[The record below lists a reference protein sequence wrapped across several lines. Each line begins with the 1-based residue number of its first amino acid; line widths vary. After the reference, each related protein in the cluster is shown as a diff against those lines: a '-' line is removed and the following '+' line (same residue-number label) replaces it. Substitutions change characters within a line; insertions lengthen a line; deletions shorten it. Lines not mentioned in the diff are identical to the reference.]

1 MVISNHPVK
10 KITFQGVEGAYSH
23 LALKEIYPEIEAVAC
38 PSFEHA
44 MAEVLEGKSDIAFIP
59 VENSQWGRVADVH
72 HLLPESDLHIVGEYF
87 YRVKHKLLGLPNAQL
102 SDITHVFSHPQALGQ
117 CRNSLIKLG
126 MIPMAS
132 DDTAGSAK
140 FIAEKGN
147 IAYGAIASE
156 LAAELYGLKIL
167 YDDLEDAS
175 HNTTRFLIMR
185 RERIMPEADT
195 QKSITSFVFETR
207 HLPAALY
214 KVLGGFATNNVNMIR
229 LESYIVDGKFTS
241 FRFYAEIEG
250 HPDNLSVKNAF
261 EELSFFA
268 RYFKILGVYPMSAS
282 RYDGESTEK

>member
-1 MVISNHPVK
+1 M
-10 KITFQGVEGAYSH
+10 TFQGVYGAYSH
-23 LALKEIYPEIEAVAC
+23 LALKEIYPSAEAIAC

-44 MAEVLEGKSDIAFIP
+44 MAEVTQGRSDAALIP

-72 HLLPESDLHIVGEYF
+72 HLLPDSELHIVGEYF
-87 YRVKHKLLGLPNAQL
+87 YRVKHKLLGLPNTKL

-117 CRNSLIKLG
+117 CRNSLVKLN
-126 MIPMAS
+126 ITPMPS

-140 FIAEKGN
+140 FIAEEGN
-147 IAYGAIASE
+147 MAYGAIASE

-175 HNTTRFLIMR
+175 HNTTRFLIMC
-185 RERIMPEADT
+185 RERMMLKTDKE
-195 QKSITSFVFETR
+195 KSITSFIFETR

-241 FRFYAEIEG
+241 SRFYAEIEG
-250 HPDNLSVKNAF
+250 HPDNVSVKNAF

-268 RYFKILGVYPMSAS
+268 RYFKILGVYPMGAS
-282 RYDGESTEK
+282 RHNNEENSDI